1 LQRCAFFKLV
11 PSVCGY
17 GDASLLT
24 YTPLI
29 WLPILATAGAAAL
42 YVYSRRYPDVPETR
56 YLQFLI
62 IITAAWSVLEAV
74 DLSFTDMESKVW
86 LTRLRFLFA
95 PFVSVTLFCLMM
107 THCGRGSWIT
117 PLRFALLCV
126 VPLLTLVLAETGDL
140 HDLFLTA
147 PTMGEGEA
155 MVRFE
160 TGPWYWVYLS
170 YALGLMFASFIL
182 VIDSMRG
189 ASRLYRKQSVVL
201 LFAFLPTALY
211 DFTDNFR
218 LLQPMSVDLTPVMFI
233 ITGTILA
240 WGLYRYR
247 ILDVKPI
254 ARGEVVEH
262 MTDAYL
268 VVSPD
273 GKIVDYNTVA
283 GDLMVQQGRDA
294 IGHGI
299 TEMLPFGTDIVNM
312 ITWGKSKGDV
322 AVSGSSKRYYEASI
336 MPVTVRSEE
345 VAHVV
350 LLRDISDRKNME
362 EALRTANYR
371 LGLLS
376 TIMRHDLQNK
386 LTAINGY
393 SMLARR
399 ASDSEKADKFLMR
412 LDQVSASASEMIKAA
427 KEQESLGLKPP
438 TWYAVDDL
446 FANAARQM
454 NLENVKVR
462 STVGGVSVFADPM
475 IEKVFYNLL
484 DNSMRHGENVT
495 SISLER
501 RETDDGLVIEYSDDG
516 VGVPPENKERIF
528 ERGFGSNTGLGM
540 YLIREILMITGITI
554 EERGTR
560 GARFELKV
568 PHGRYRFAT

>member
-1 LQRCAFFKLV
+1 MCTFFKV
-11 PSVCGY
+11 VRSVSEY

-29 WLPILATAGAAAL
+29 WLPLLAAAGAVAL
-42 YVYSRRYPDVPETR
+42 YVFSHRYSDVPETR

-62 IITAAWSVLEAV
+62 IITAAWSVLQAV
-74 DLSFTDMESKVW
+74 NLSFTDMESKVW

-95 PFVSVTLFCLMM
+95 PFVCVTLFCLMM

-147 PTMGEGEA
+147 PSMGEGES

-170 YALGLMFASFIL
+170 YALGLIFASVVL

-201 LFAFLPTALY
+201 LFAFVPPAVY
-211 DFTDNFR
+211 NFTDNFR
-218 LLQPMSVDLTPVMFI
+218 LLQPMSLDLSQLMLI
-233 ITGTILA
+233 ISGAILA
-240 WGLYRYR
+240 WGLFRYR

-268 VVSPD
+268 VLSPD
-273 GKIVDYNTVA
+273 GKIVDYNTIA

-294 IGHGI
+294 IGHSI

-312 ITWGKSKGDV
+312 ITLGKSKGDV
-322 AVSGSSKRYYEASI
+322 SVSGAQPRSYEASI
-336 MPVTVRSEE
+336 MPVSVRNEN

-350 LLRDISDRKNME
+350 LLRDITDRKNME

-376 TIMRHDLQNK
+376 TITRHDLQNK

-399 ASDSEKADKFLMR
+399 ASDSEKTDKFLMR
-412 LDQVSASASEMIKAA
+412 LDQVSASASEMIQAT

-446 FANAARQM
+446 FVKAAHHM
-454 NLENVKVR
+454 NMENVKVR
-462 STVGGVSVFADPM
+462 STVGNVSVLADPM

-484 DNSMRHGENVT
+484 DNSLRHGEKVT

-501 RETDDGLVIEYSDDG
+501 HETDEGLLIEYTDDG
-516 VGVPPENKERIF
+516 VGVPDENKERIF

-554 EERGTR
+554 VERGTR
-560 GARFELKV
+560 GARFELRV
-568 PHGRYRFAT
+568 PHGRYRFST